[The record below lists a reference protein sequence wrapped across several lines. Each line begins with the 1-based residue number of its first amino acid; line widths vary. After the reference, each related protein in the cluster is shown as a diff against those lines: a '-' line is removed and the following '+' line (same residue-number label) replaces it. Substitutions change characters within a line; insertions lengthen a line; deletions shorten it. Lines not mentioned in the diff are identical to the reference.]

1 MQNQLCRVCEEPAAG
16 FHFGAFTCE
25 GCKSFF
31 GRTSNNQAVISE
43 CKNNYR
49 CVVDKKNRTACK
61 ACRLRKCLMV
71 GMSKSGSRYGR
82 RSNWFKIHCLMQQT
96 MKGGPGL
103 GGPTPPPQPEPL
115 SPPHNQSSPGAS
127 PSLPI
132 MPTPIMGGMPT
143 SSPSSSSLSPASPP
157 RPSWVSSMRSV
168 NHASSVKDHLLDI
181 DIDAYKSLAMT
192 SMMNGVHGNSRIHH
206 KLHRPRS
213 VSPLPHSLTHS
224 MKTLVPPQVPPPQ
237 SHSTSHASSHS
248 PLSFLP
254 PGHPL
259 NNIALSSAASQSKSS
274 DSPPPTTSS
283 ATSQLYPSPS
293 AAAASVA
300 LSSLY
305 GSAAFP
311 TSLSLMSTPGFPA
324 LPFHKQMLLSPLL
337 AQSHLW
343 SQMARQC
350 GAVANPLLSGLSG
363 LSSPTV
369 SGETRSPPTTVSNIN
384 GCLSPVDNR
393 SSSTGL
399 SPRGGAQP
407 SPSSTSS
414 VSPRPLISS
423 SATGNESDL
432 SNNATLDL
440 MAEHKALMER
450 FASSVNAAA
459 IAQAAQQAAMAQAAA
474 AAAVA
479 ANQKE
484 NARDGSVSPSDVK
497 ENGILKHLHQETAIK
512 KVHSK
517 KPYDQNIPMDL
528 SSNKKDDMEYD
539 SEDEEINISEDDDSN
554 SIQKPAK
561 RSRTDTRGISS
572 DSDKNE
578 VGTLKK
584 IMIKSDLNRNNVHM
598 DTLDKHISSEIQEGN
613 DDNDQNL
620 GSTNLPKERHDVD
633 NE

>member
-82 RSNWFKIHCLMQQT
+82 RSNWFKIHCLMQQS
-96 MKGGPGL
+96 MKGNPGL
-103 GGPTPPPQPEPL
+103 NGTTPPPQAEPL
-115 SPPHNQSSPGAS
+115 SPRHNRSSPGTS

-132 MPTPIMGGMPT
+132 MPTPIMGGLAT

-157 RPSWVSSMRSV
+157 RPSWASSMRPG
-168 NHASSVKDHLLDI
+168 NHPSSVKDLLLDV
-181 DIDAYKSLAMT
+181 DIDAYKSLAMN
-192 SMMNGVHGNSRIHH
+192 SMINGAHANSRMHQ
-206 KLHRPRS
+206 KLPRPRS
-213 VSPLPHSLTHS
+213 VSPLPHSISHP
-224 MKTLVPPQVPPPQ
+224 MKTLGSSHIPPAQP
-237 SHSTSHASSHS
+237 HSTSLTSSNS

-259 NNIALSSAASQSKSS
+259 NNIAISSALSQPKAP
-274 DSPPPTTSS
+274 DSPPPASS
-283 ATSQLYPSPS
+283 TASPQIYPSPS
-293 AAAASVA
+293 AAAAASAA

-311 TSLSLMSTPGFPA
+311 ASLSLMSTPGFPG

-343 SQMARQC
+343 SQMARQ
-350 GAVANPLLSGLSG
+350 AATNPLLSGLSG

-369 SGETRSPPTTVSNIN
+369 SGEARSPPTTMSNMN
-384 GCLSPVDNR
+384 GCLSPVDKL

-399 SPRGGAQP
+399 SPRGAAQA

-414 VSPRPLISS
+414 ISPRPTLHLPSTG
-423 SATGNESDL
+423 SARNDSDTP
-432 SNNATLDL
+432 SNATLDL

-474 AAAVA
+474 AVA
-479 ANQKE
+479 ASQEE
-484 NARDGSVSPSDVK
+484 NDRNGAVSPPKSK
-497 ENGILKHLHQETAIK
+497 ENGLLKHINQDIQA
-512 KVHSK
+512 K
-517 KPYDQNIPMDL
+517 KPQTKRPFDQSAPIDL
-528 SSNKKDDMEYD
+528 SSNKKDDMDYD
-539 SEDEEINISEDDDSN
+539 SEDEEINISENDDSM
-554 SIQKPAK
+554 QRPAK
-561 RSRTDTRGISS
+561 RARLDTRGLST
-572 DSDKNE
+572 DSEKNDINSI
-578 VGTLKK
+578 KK
-584 IMIKSDLNRNNVHM
+584 IMIKSDLNRNNLHLE
-598 DTLDKHISSEIQEGN
+598 TLDKFDNSEIHVEKDTNEHSLGSENSASEGN
-613 DDNDQNL
+613 DV
-620 GSTNLPKERHDVD
+620 DVD
-633 NE
+633 

>member
-96 MKGGPGL
+96 MKGNAGL
-103 GGPTPPPQPEPL
+103 QSPPQPEPL
-115 SPPHNQSSPGAS
+115 SPQHNQSSPGAS

-132 MPTPIMGGMPT
+132 MPTPIMGGMAT

-157 RPSWVSSMRSV
+157 RPSWSSSIRSANHVSS
-168 NHASSVKDHLLDI
+168 AKDLLSDVDI
-181 DIDAYKSLAMT
+181 DVYKSLAMN
-192 SMMNGVHGNSRIHH
+192 SMINGVHGNSRIHQ
-206 KLHRPRS
+206 KLPRPRS
-213 VSPLPHSLTHS
+213 VSPLSHPIKTLASSHLSPAQPHSASLT
-224 MKTLVPPQVPPPQ
+224 
-237 SHSTSHASSHS
+237 SSHS

-259 NNIALSSAASQSKSS
+259 NNIALNSTTSQSKTA
-274 DSPPPTTSS
+274 DSPPPTPSS
-283 ATSQLYPSPS
+283 VNPQLYPSPS
-293 AAAASVA
+293 AAAAAQAA

-305 GSAAFP
+305 GSTAFP
-311 TSLSLMSTPGFPA
+311 ASLSLMSTPGFPG

-343 SQMARQC
+343 SQMARQ
-350 GAVANPLLSGLSG
+350 AAANPLLSGLSG

-369 SGETRSPPTTVSNIN
+369 SGEARSPPTTFSNTN
-384 GCLSPVDNR
+384 GCLSPVDKL

-399 SPRGGAQP
+399 SPRAGAQA
-407 SPSSTSS
+407 SPSSTTS
-414 VSPRPLISS
+414 VSPRPTIPLPPSS
-423 SATGNESDL
+423 GNGNESDIT
-432 SNNATLDL
+432 NNATLDL

-459 IAQAAQQAAMAQAAA
+459 LAQAAQQAAMAQAAA
-474 AAAVA
+474 AVA
-479 ANQKE
+479 ASQE
-484 NARDGSVSPSDVK
+484 ESTRDGSVSPPKAK
-497 ENGILKHLHQETAIK
+497 ENGILKHFHEDSQTK
-512 KVHSK
+512 KARSK
-517 KPYDQNIPMDL
+517 RPFDQNIPMDL
-528 SSNKKDDMEYD
+528 SSNKKDDMDYD
-539 SEDEEINISEDDDSN
+539 SEDEEINISENDDSD
-554 SIQKPAK
+554 SPQRPAK
-561 RSRTDTRGISS
+561 RARSETRGISS
-572 DSDKNE
+572 DSEKNE
-578 VGTLKK
+578 INSMKK
-584 IMIKSDLNRNNVHM
+584 IMIKADLNRNNVHM
-598 DTLDKHISSEIQEGN
+598 ESLDKFDSSEIPEGK
-613 DDNDQNL
+613 DAKDRRLSSSSSLTKDRQ
-620 GSTNLPKERHDVD
+620 DVNVD
-633 NE
+633 

>member
-82 RSNWFKIHCLMQQT
+82 RSNWFKIHCLMQQS

-103 GGPTPPPQPEPL
+103 HGPPPPQAEPL
-115 SPPHNQSSPGAS
+115 SPPQNQSSPGAS

-132 MPTPIMGGMPT
+132 MPTPIMGGIST

-157 RPSWVSSMRSV
+157 RPSWAPSARTGS
-168 NHASSVKDHLLDI
+168 HAASVKDLLLDA

-192 SMMNGVHGNSRIHH
+192 SMMNGIHGNTRIPHT
-206 KLHRPRS
+206 LPRPRS
-213 VSPLPHSLTHS
+213 VSPLPHSLTLPI
-224 MKTLVPPQVPPPQ
+224 KTSVSSQIPTRQ
-237 SHSTSHASSHS
+237 SHTASSVSSHS

-259 NNIALSSAASQSKSS
+259 NNMVLNATTAQSKPP

-283 ATSQLYPSPS
+283 LASQLYPPSS
-293 AAAASVA
+293 AAAASAA

-311 TSLSLMSTPGFPA
+311 TSLSLMSTPGFPT

-337 AQSHLW
+337 AQSHIW

-350 GAVANPLLSGLSG
+350 GAVPNPLLSGLSG
-363 LSSPTV
+363 LTSPAV
-369 SGETRSPPTTVSNIN
+369 SGETRSPPITASTVN
-384 GCLSPVDNR
+384 GCLSPGDNR

-407 SPSSTSS
+407 SPTSTSS
-414 VSPRPLISS
+414 VSPRPLISVPPPPG
-423 SATGNESDL
+423 TGNESDIA
-432 SNNATLDL
+432 NNATLDL

-459 IAQAAQQAAMAQAAA
+459 IAQAAQQAAIAQAAA
-474 AAAVA
+474 AAAAV
-479 ANQKE
+479 ANQRE
-484 NARDGSVSPSDVK
+484 RSRDGSVSPSQTK
-497 ENGILKHLHQETAIK
+497 ENGISKQLNQEMSLR
-512 KVHSK
+512 KVQSK
-517 KPYDQNIPMDL
+517 KRHDENIPMDL
-528 SSNKKDDMEYD
+528 SSNKKDDMEYE
-539 SEDEEINISEDDDSN
+539 SEEEEINISDNDD
-554 SIQKPAK
+554 PAVKQNPSK
-561 RSRTDTRGISS
+561 RPRKDLCLSS
-572 DSDKNE
+572 DLERE
-578 VGTLKK
+578 VGALKK
-584 IMIKSDLNRNNVHM
+584 IMIKSDLNRNNVRM
-598 DTLDKHISSEIQEGN
+598 ESVDKNDSSEKQETA
-613 DDNDQNL
+613 DDANHSLNSVNIAKKHHEED
-620 GSTNLPKERHDVD
+620 ED
-633 NE
+633 